1 MKPTHFIFSK
11 TFFEISFT
19 LNKEVREL
27 KRKLKNTE
35 RIHQKVNDELTK
47 TALNAKEKAQ
57 QSMKIKEQEFQVS
70 LLKKYQ
76 DATGSNPGIFNTI

>member
-1 MKPTHFIFSK
+1 M
-11 TFFEISFT
+11 
-19 LNKEVREL
+19 

-57 QSMKIKEQEFQVS
+57 QSMKMKEQEFQVR
-70 LLKKYQ
+70 LFKK
-76 DATGSNPGIFNTI
+76 S